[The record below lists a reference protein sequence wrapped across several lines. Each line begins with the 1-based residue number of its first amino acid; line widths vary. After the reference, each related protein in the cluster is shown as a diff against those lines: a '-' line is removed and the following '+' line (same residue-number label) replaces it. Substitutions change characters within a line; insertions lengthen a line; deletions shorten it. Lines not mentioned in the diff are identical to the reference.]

1 MDHAVAASQ
10 YSVALFQITMK
21 HLLCPIGGLALLYAI
36 VASPQHLVE
45 QEAPLTRQVRGSGG
59 DKIIF
64 KKLSIVDKVEV
75 SNSGTALTMEFR
87 TSKGNSTLRIDA
99 TGQVKLAET
108 QLQPAEVTPAKAG
121 LMKSCQ
127 G

>member
-1 MDHAVAASQ
+1 
-10 YSVALFQITMK
+10 
-21 HLLCPIGGLALLYAI
+21 
-36 VASPQHLVE
+36 
-45 QEAPLTRQVRGSGG
+45 
-59 DKIIF
+59 
-64 KKLSIVDKVEV
+64 
-75 SNSGTALTMEFR
+75 LTMEFR